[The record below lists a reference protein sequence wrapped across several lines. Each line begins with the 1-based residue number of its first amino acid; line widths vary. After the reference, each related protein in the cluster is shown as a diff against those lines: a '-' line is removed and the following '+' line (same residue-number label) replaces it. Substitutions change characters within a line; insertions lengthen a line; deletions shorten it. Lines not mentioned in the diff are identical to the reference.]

1 MAAVISL
8 RAGGLHLSRA
18 HVLASVSFCNSDMR
32 LRKTPLTFLALTSC
46 FTYWD
51 FGSGNFGIV
60 ASSPHSSEDS
70 GFKIICA
77 AGSRELV
84 AFFIL
89 KSRVKNSGS
98 SGESKSSGKDSEE
111 GKE

>member
-1 MAAVISL
+1 M
-8 RAGGLHLSRA
+8 
-18 HVLASVSFCNSDMR
+18 
-32 LRKTPLTFLALTSC
+32 
-46 FTYWD
+46 
-51 FGSGNFGIV
+51 

-98 SGESKSSGKDSEE
+98 SGECKSSGKDSEDE
-111 GKE
+111 EKNNQIDLQHGRILVMCFMSFKIRLVSLYNIHSNNITDS